1 MYCSN
6 CGAMLPDNAAFCP
19 ECGTKVTAEES
30 ADITVQVSEPVI
42 EEAPAVMTE
51 PAEEAPVFEPVSEP
65 ETVIE
70 PEPVNAQPPVIPVQP
85 APQPVYAAPKEDK
98 STPALVWGI
107 IGIAFSSTLW
117 FGLLGLIFSKIGRN
131 KYAEYLETVSVP
143 SGKGKVG
150 GILSKIG
157 VILGIIGTVCVAII
171 IFCGI
176 IIARLD

>member
-19 ECGTKVTAEES
+19 ECGTKVIAEES
-30 ADITVQVSEPVI
+30 ADTTVQVSEPVT
-42 EEAPAVMTE
+42 EEAPVTTAE
-51 PAEEAPVFEPVSEP
+51 PVEEVPVFEPVSEP

-70 PEPVNAQPPVIPVQP
+70 PDPVIPTPPVIPAQPTPQP
-85 APQPVYAAPKEDK
+85 AYAAPKEDK
-98 STPALVWGI
+98 ATPALVWGI
-107 IGIAFSSTLW
+107 IGIAFASTFWL
-117 FGLLGLIFSKIGRN
+117 GLLGLIFSKIGRN

-157 VILGIIGTVCVAII
+157 VILGIIGTVCIAII

-176 IIARLD
+176 IIALLD